1 MLTQIAIS
9 ALSAAFVLP
18 QLHYEQNALEPV
30 ISSETIEY
38 HYGKHLQAYVNT
50 LNTLVKDTDYGKMM
64 LEDIVR
70 TAPAGPVFNNAGQV
84 LNHALYF
91 EQFRPVA
98 AIGKSSVPQ
107 GRLAEAINA
116 SFGSFDIFKEKMNT
130 AAITLFGSGWAWL
143 AQDEKG
149 GLVIVQCPNAGN
161 PVTSGLVPLLCFD
174 VWEHA
179 YYVDYRNRRADHVAA
194 LWQIIDWDVVASRMK

>member
-1 MLTQIAIS
+1 MPMILNFR
-9 ALSAAFVLP
+9 ALKNKL
-18 QLHYEQNALEPV
+18 V
-30 ISSETIEY
+30 IVVATTI
-38 HYGKHLQAYVNT
+38 
-50 LNTLVKDTDYGKMM
+50 
-64 LEDIVR
+64 
-70 TAPAGPVFNNAGQV
+70 
-84 LNHALYF
+84 
-91 EQFRPVA
+91 
-98 AIGKSSVPQ
+98 
-107 GRLAEAINA
+107 
-116 SFGSFDIFKEKMNT
+116 KEKMNT
-130 AAITLFGSGWAWL
+130 AAITLFGAGWAWL